1 MSLDGKYHRDRGC
14 TLSALSP
21 STLPLSGQRIL
32 IIDDQPSIR
41 GVLQVALEEAGADVW
56 TAGDGPSAMLLLES
70 ALPDLVLLDHSMPG
84 MDGWAV
90 IESLRATPRTAAIPV
105 ALVTTAKDFSSFE
118 LARRLGV
125 AAFVSK
131 PFRLHEVIATAGR
144 ILRGARPLQGRAAH
158 DDEGPFVQIREPAG
172 ALVGVGRLVDLDEKG
187 AQVEFDRPLD
197 SGARY
202 ELVLAEAG
210 ARVLVAEVRWVRK
223 AGDSFNHGVR
233 LLE

>member
-1 MSLDGKYHRDRGC
+1 MGLDAKYHRSPGC

-21 STLPLSGQRIL
+21 NTLPLSGQRIL

-90 IESLRATPRTAAIPV
+90 IESLRASSRTATIPV
-105 ALVTTAKDFSSFE
+105 VLVTSAKDFSSFE

-131 PFRLHEVIATAGR
+131 PFRLHEVIETAGR

-172 ALVGVGRLVDLDEKG
+172 TLVGVGRLVDLDEKG

-197 SGARY
+197 SGARC

-223 AGDSFNHGVR
+223 VGDSFHHGVR
-233 LLE
+233 LLD